1 MKFDELLQIVR
12 KEPIFTT
19 GLLLAGDTTM
29 ASIRCQLSRWVR
41 EGRIISLRRGCY
53 TLAAPYTNRLPSPF
67 MVANTMKQ
75 ASYVSCQS
83 ALGWYGLIPEA
94 VPSVTSVT
102 SERPGMVNNSLGT
115 FFYRHVKS
123 SLLWGFRSERISD
136 NELVRIALPEKALL
150 DLVYLEPNGD
160 STPYLE
166 QLRLQNTEL
175 LNVDRI
181 ISFAERWSK
190 PKMRKAA
197 NRIISL
203 LEEEKEQMR

>member
-1 MKFDELLQIVR
+1 MIFSDLLQIVR
-12 KEPIFTT
+12 KESIFTT
-19 GLLLAGDTTM
+19 GLLLAGDTTV

-53 TLAAPYTNRLPSPF
+53 TLAAPYTDRLPSPF
-67 MVANTMKQ
+67 MVANAMKQ

-83 ALGWYGLIPEA
+83 ALEWYGLIPEA
-94 VPSVTSVT
+94 VLSVTSVT
-102 SERPGMVNNSLGT
+102 SGRPGTVSNSLGT

-123 SLLWGFRSERISD
+123 SLLWGFRSERISN

-160 STPYLE
+160 STSYLE
-166 QLRLQNTEL
+166 QLRLQNTGM
-175 LNVDRI
+175 LNADRL

-190 PKMRKAA
+190 PKMLRAA

-203 LEEEKEQMR
+203 LEEEEAEVR